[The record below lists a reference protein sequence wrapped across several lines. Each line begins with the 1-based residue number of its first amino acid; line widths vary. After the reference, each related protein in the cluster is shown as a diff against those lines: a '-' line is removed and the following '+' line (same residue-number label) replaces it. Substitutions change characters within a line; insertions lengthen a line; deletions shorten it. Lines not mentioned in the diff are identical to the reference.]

1 MAVKNKT
8 KVAKSSLTKRSFQK
22 FCKNPLAIIGLLGL
36 IVIITLVCCAPLLTD
51 YDPNKID
58 LTMRNLPMSVTNIGS
73 RPTVGGHRVTVEPW
87 LLDFA
92 GDLYGKK
99 LRLELHAFLREE
111 RKFGSLEEL
120 KAAILENE
128 QQTRKLLGQFVN

>member
-1 MAVKNKT
+1 M
-8 KVAKSSLTKRSFQK
+8 SLGLMQSITD
-22 FCKNPLAIIGLLGL
+22 GLLLGG
-36 IVIITLVCCAPLLTD
+36 VYACVAEVD
-51 YDPNKID
+51 GKRYAA
-58 LTMRNLPMSVTNIGS
+58 VTNIGN

-92 GDLYGKK
+92 ADLYGKK

-111 RKFGSLEEL
+111 RKFDSLEEL

-128 QQTRKLLGQFVN
+128 QQTRKLLGQLVN